1 MRQKIGYEQQYLNL
15 AEAILDEGEERG
27 DRTGVGTRELFGE
40 QMKFDLRE
48 GLPVLTSKKVALGAI
63 ASELAWMLHGD
74 TNLKYLAEHNN
85 HIWDEWPFV
94 PYLKQTHQEI
104 PTQGSDEW
112 NIKKAAYID
121 QVIADQ
127 PLPELS
133 DENTTITFSQKYGDL
148 GPVYGHQWRAWEGY
162 DGEPIDQLHNVQE
175 AIRTEDRS
183 MGRRLIVSAWNA
195 AQIDEM
201 SKSGL
206 PPCHTL
212 FQFNASEQTD
222 PETGKKYL
230 DVQLYQRSADWFL
243 GVPFNMVQ
251 YSMLLSAMAQTTGRT
266 PRYFT
271 HTFGSAHIY
280 NNHVEQVREQLS
292 RRDDLY
298 PAPQL
303 KLNPNVT
310 DIGDFEAEDFEVVG
324 YKSHPAIRGQVAI

>member
-1 MRQKIGYEQQYLNL
+1 MRPGYEDQYLDL
-15 AEAILDEGEERG
+15 AERILEEGEVRS

-40 QMKFDLRE
+40 QMKFDLRDE
-48 GLPVLTSKKVALGAI
+48 FPALTTKKVALGNVR
-63 ASELAWMLHGD
+63 SELAWMLHGD
-74 TNLKYLAEHNN
+74 TNLRYLAEHNN

-94 PYLKQTHQEI
+94 PYLRKTNQNVPE
-104 PTQGSDEW
+104 QGGDEW
-112 NIKKAAYID
+112 KAKKAAYIEQILSND
-121 QVIADQ
+121 QFAA
-127 PLPELS
+127 
-133 DENTTITFSQKYGDL
+133 TYGEL
-148 GPVYGHQWRAWEGY
+148 GPVYGHQWRAWDGY
-162 DGEPIDQLHNVQE
+162 DGQPIDQLRNIQE
-175 AIRTEDRS
+175 AIRTEDRD

-212 FQFNASEQTD
+212 FQFNASEQAD

-230 DVQLYQRSADWFL
+230 DMQLYQRSADWFL

>member
-1 MRQKIGYEQQYLNL
+1 MSERMLPGYEDQYLDL
-15 AEAILDEGEERG
+15 AERILEEGEVRG

-48 GLPVLTSKKVALGAI
+48 GFPVLTTKKVALGAV

-74 TNLKYLAEHNN
+74 TNLRYLAEHNN

-94 PYLKQTHQEI
+94 AYLEELKI
-104 PTQGSDEW
+104 PQPPQGSDEW
-112 NIKKAAYID
+112 NQLKKAYLD
-121 QVIADQ
+121 QIIAD
-127 PLPELS
+127 EKI
-133 DENTTITFSQKYGDL
+133 DEETTFSQKYGDL

-162 DGEPIDQLHNVQE
+162 DGEPIDQLRKVQE

-201 SKSGL
+201 SKRGL

-212 FQFNASEQTD
+212 FQFNASEQSD

-230 DVQLYQRSADWFL
+230 DMQLYQRSADWFL

-251 YSMLLSAMAQTTGRT
+251 YAMMLSAMAQTTDRT

-280 NNHVEQVREQLS
+280 NNHIDQVEEQLL
-292 RRDDLY
+292 RRDDLK
-298 PAPQL
+298 PAPRL
-303 KLNPNVT
+303 ELNPDVK
-310 DIGDFEAEDFEVVG
+310 DIGDFQAEDFKIVG
-324 YKSHPAIRGQVAI
+324 YTSHPAIRGQVAI

>member
-1 MRQKIGYEQQYLNL
+1 MRPGYEDQYLDL
-15 AEAILDEGEERG
+15 AERILEEGEVRG

-48 GLPVLTSKKVALGAI
+48 GFPVLTTKKVALGAV

-74 TNLKYLAEHNN
+74 TNLRYLAEHNN

-94 PYLKQTHQEI
+94 AYLEELKI
-104 PTQGSDEW
+104 PQPPQGSDEW
-112 NIKKAAYID
+112 NQLKKAYLD
-121 QVIADQ
+121 QIIAD
-127 PLPELS
+127 EKI
-133 DENTTITFSQKYGDL
+133 DEETTFSQKYGDL

-162 DGEPIDQLHNVQE
+162 DGEPIDQLRKVQE

-201 SKSGL
+201 SKRGL

-212 FQFNASEQTD
+212 FQFNASEQSD

-230 DVQLYQRSADWFL
+230 DMQLYQRSADWFL
-243 GVPFNMVQ
+243 GVPFNMAQ
-251 YSMLLSAMAQTTGRT
+251 YAMMLSAMAQTTDRT

-280 NNHVEQVREQLS
+280 NNHIDQVEEQLL
-292 RRDDLY
+292 RRDDLK
-298 PAPQL
+298 PAPRL
-303 KLNPNVT
+303 ELNPDVK
-310 DIGDFEAEDFEVVG
+310 DIGDFQAEDFKIVG
-324 YKSHPAIRGQVAI
+324 YTSHPAIRGQVAI

>member
-1 MRQKIGYEQQYLNL
+1 MRTRPSYEHQYLDL
-15 AEAILDEGEERG
+15 AEEILEEGEARG

-48 GLPVLTSKKVALGAI
+48 GFPVLTTKKVALGAV

-74 TNLKYLAEHNN
+74 TNLRYLAEHNN

-94 PYLKQTHQEI
+94 SYLKQTHQDV
-104 PTQGSDEW
+104 PVQGSDEW
-112 NIKKAAYID
+112 KAKKAAYLE
-121 QVIADQ
+121 QVIDD
-127 PLPELS
+127 
-133 DENTTITFSQKYGDL
+133 DEFAKQFGDL

-162 DGEPIDQLHNVQE
+162 DGEPIDQLRKVQE

-195 AQIDEM
+195 GQIDEM

-212 FQFNASEQTD
+212 FQFNASEQCD

-230 DVQLYQRSADWFL
+230 DMQLYQRSADWFL
-243 GVPFNMVQ
+243 GVPFNMAQ
-251 YSMLLSAMAQTTGRT
+251 YAMMLSAMAQTTGRT
-266 PRYFT
+266 ARYFT

-280 NNHVEQVREQLS
+280 NNHVDQVKEQLS
-292 RRDDLY
+292 RRGELL

-303 KLNPNVT
+303 ELNPDVT
-310 DIGDFEAEDFEVVG
+310 DIGDFEAEDFKVVG
-324 YKSHPAIRGQVAI
+324 YKSHAAIRGQVAI